1 MENDHRRLG
10 RELGLFATDTAVGA
24 GLPLWLPDGA
34 VIRAELERFA
44 MEEALRSGCQRVYTP
59 VLAKRELYERSGHW
73 AKFSADM
80 FPPMRVGGEEFVL
93 RPANV
98 RAVVLPPIDTS
109 GWTRESFDAEIG
121 RASCRER
128 VSSVV

>member
-1 MENDHRRLG
+1 MSPRRRAGRPGGVWHDLTRTEAPGIDPGGFFRLTGSVGGPSTKEDSMENDHRRLG
-10 RELGLFATDTAVGA
+10 RELGLFTTDSGVGT

-44 MEEALRSGCQRVYTP
+44 MHEALRGGCQRVYTP

-80 FPPMRVGGEEFVL
+80 FPP
-93 RPANV
+93 
-98 RAVVLPPIDTS
+98 
-109 GWTRESFDAEIG
+109 
-121 RASCRER
+121 
-128 VSSVV
+128 